1 MISSV
6 VSDTFGVSSMRI
18 INHILDHPDDMDFD
32 VSSMLHG
39 KMKHKTDTI
48 VESIQGHLT
57 EPQAD
62 KMSVCLDHIDS
73 IEKL

>member
-18 INHILDHPDDMDFD
+18 INHILDYTDDTEFD

-39 KMKHKTDTI
+39 NMKSKSDTI
-48 VESIQGHLT
+48 VKSIQGYLYGYCY
-57 EPQAD
+57 
-62 KMSVCLDHIDS
+62 SW
-73 IEKL
+73 